1 MSWVNP
7 WNRINEDKMS
17 LFSSVSNFFRNPPIQ
32 PDGKGG
38 SIINGKEYYYPRWV
52 LVGSVLSYTFY
63 ISLFIFLLFLILTFI
78 HYAVYPI
85 LSFSPNDNGFIQIP
99 TASDRQIAYTKSP
112 AAADLSANFINVP
125 ASSYTIG
132 MDVYLTGIF
141 QASDIP
147 RVLLYRS
154 KNKVSWDTNPKAT
167 PVLHTNFN
175 ETNFMIWLDPLK
187 NDLNV
192 GGITITKTGTPPA
205 AQNIERVE
213 SAIVENV
220 PVKKVF
226 RVTVVFTD
234 TFLEVYINGKL
245 ESTKPFSHELKSVA
259 DTTKFYPVITEA
271 TPSVQVSNLTFWPRI
286 LSAREVQAW
295 GSPMSKESFYPSK

>member
-7 WNRINEDKMS
+7 WNRINENKT
-17 LFSSVSNFFRNPPIQ
+17 SVVPSFFNFFSKSPIQ

-38 SIINGKEYYYPRWV
+38 SIINNRQYSFPEWA
-52 LVGSVLSYTFY
+52 LVGTALPYVFY
-63 ISLFIFLLFLILTFI
+63 ISLFIFTLFLILTFI
-78 HYAVYPI
+78 HYVVYPI
-85 LSFSPNDNGFIQIP
+85 FSFSPNDNGFIPIP

-154 KNKVSWDTNPKAT
+154 TNKMTLPSGSGLASGSGPIYAT
-167 PVLHTNFN
+167 LN
-175 ETNFMIWLDPLK
+175 ETNFVVWLDPLK

-192 GGITITKTGTPPA
+192 GAITTRTGTT
-205 AQNIERVE
+205 QDKRQIE

-226 RVTVVFTD
+226 RLTVVFTD
-234 TFLEVYINGKL
+234 RFLEVYINGKL

-271 TPSVQVSNLTFWPRI
+271 TPSVQISNLAFWPRI

>member
-1 MSWVNP
+1 MPWVNP
-7 WNRINEDKMS
+7 WNRINENKT
-17 LFSSVSNFFRNPPIQ
+17 SVVPSFFNNSPIR
-32 PDGKGG
+32 PDGQGG
-38 SIINGKEYYYPRWV
+38 SIIYGKSYNFPSWAI
-52 LVGSVLSYTFY
+52 VGTALPYVFY
-63 ISLFIFLLFLILTFI
+63 VSLFLFTLFLILTFA
-78 HYAVYPI
+78 HYTVYPI
-85 LSFSPNDNGFIQIP
+85 FSFSPNDNGFIPIP

-141 QASDIP
+141 QPSDIP

-154 KNKVSWDTNPKAT
+154 KNKVTLPNSPSNISTM
-167 PVLHTNFN
+167 FN

-192 GGITITKTGTPPA
+192 GATTTYKIGTPPTV
-205 AQNIERVE
+205 QNIDRVE
-213 SAIVENV
+213 SALIENV

-245 ESTKPFSHELKSVA
+245 ESTKPLSQTLKSVA
-259 DTTKFYPVITEA
+259 DTAKFYPVITEA
-271 TPSVQVSNLTFWPRI
+271 IPSVQISNLAFWPRI

-295 GSPMSKESFYPSK
+295 GSPMSNEAFYPSK